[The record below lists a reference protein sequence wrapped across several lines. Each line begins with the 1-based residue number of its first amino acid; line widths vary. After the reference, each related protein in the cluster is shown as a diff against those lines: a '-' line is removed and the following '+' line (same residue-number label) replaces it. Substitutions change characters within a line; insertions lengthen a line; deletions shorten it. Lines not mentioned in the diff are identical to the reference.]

1 MRASTRPPAG
11 LTWHAGP
18 AVQPADSSGPQPHP
32 GAVRPPAA
40 LGRGAV
46 GHGLFWATDAFATWA
61 GLATFVF
68 QMNMAALFVGFATG
82 MLFTRRTGPLASVG
96 VLALVLPLTIWVSGA
111 PFPAAIAG
119 VFVYRM
125 LALLLPMPVSLAV
138 LPTLR
143 ALGRGQGRGQDE
155 AQGATP
161 APPTGEP

>member
-1 MRASTRPPAG
+1 
-11 LTWHAGP
+11 
-18 AVQPADSSGPQPHP
+18 
-32 GAVRPPAA
+32 
-40 LGRGAV
+40 V

-111 PFPAAIAG
+111 PFAVAIAG
-119 VFVYRM
+119 VFAYRV
-125 LALLLPMPVSLAV
+125 LALLLPMPVSLAA

-143 ALGRGQGRGQDE
+143 KPAEGQDK
-155 AQGATP
+155 
-161 APPTGEP
+161 PTGAPDEPALRSGTG